1 MDICRRIDITA
12 KLCDVAQQR
21 NSEDVSKIFQ
31 VMRAAPLTSRHCPPR
46 PPCPGPL
53 TPRPCPCP
61 TYPHVAFAQRSSLP
75 GKCRIRD
82 RTDSGMCVTP
92 SSRPTASSYVRGH
105 HSPGGWGGDVT
116 GSQKN
121 VAELGRGLRSP
132 DPPGL
137 SPSAYRGPLPCFLP
151 LLGAGAGDQGR
162 GRGAW
167 PDCGSPGQTGLSPSP
182 RASEFRRGTVDLL
195 TLFPFPH

>member
-1 MDICRRIDITA
+1 MKVDMDICRRIDITA

-31 VMRAAPLTSRHCPPR
+31 VTRAAPLTSRRCPPR
-46 PPCPGPL
+46 PP
-53 TPRPCPCP
+53 RPCPSLAD
-61 TYPHVAFAQRSSLP
+61 PHVALAQRSSLP

-82 RTDSGMCVTP
+82 RTDSGMCDSISQADRFILRLRTP
-92 SSRPTASSYVRGH
+92 LTRGV
-105 HSPGGWGGDVT
+105 GGDVT

-121 VAELGRGLRSP
+121 VAGLGRGLRSP

-137 SPSAYRGPLPCFLP
+137 SPSAYLGPLPCFLP

-167 PDCGSPGQTGLSPSP
+167 PDCGSPRQTGLSPSP
-182 RASEFRRGTVDLL
+182 RASEFRRGTVDPL
-195 TLFPFPH
+195 TVFSLPH